1 MYLCSSKIKYKTVM
15 EYFVE
20 DLENLEAN
28 EPQVQYGASSKKT
41 FRTVSDEELSECITL
56 EEWETEL
63 TKMIHEHYQSNK

>member
-1 MYLCSSKIKYKTVM
+1 M

-20 DLENLEAN
+20 DIENLEAN
-28 EPQVQYGASSKKT
+28 EPQVQYGASSQKN
-41 FRTVSDEELSECITL
+41 FRTVSDEELAECITL

>member
-1 MYLCSSKIKYKTVM
+1 M

-20 DLENLEAN
+20 DIENLEAN

-41 FRTVSDEELSECITL
+41 FRTVSDEELSKCITL